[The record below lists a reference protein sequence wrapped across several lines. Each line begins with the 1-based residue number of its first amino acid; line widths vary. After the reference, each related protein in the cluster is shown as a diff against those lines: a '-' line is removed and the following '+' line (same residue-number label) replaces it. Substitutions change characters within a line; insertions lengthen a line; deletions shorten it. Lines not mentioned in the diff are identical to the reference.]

1 MRLTGIIRRGFNYA
15 EKLIGKKSK
24 VAEQVLQPQKPIRM
38 TKTLTDAS
46 TGVVRMER
54 EITRNGKEAMAK
66 IEVFPNGERKLTIEG
81 GADNP
86 LWRTTT
92 ITREKG
98 ASVFGGDKVVVNK
111 HTTKYWCYGE
121 NSNLTKE
128 FNPEGI
134 LEHKELRF
142 GHSSGNGL
150 NDYSHVAVQDRVY
163 NEYPLNHSVS
173 DMLKNPSESKYIQHS
188 LDGENNYY
196 NFATKGTRYTRAVEA
211 KKQAAV
217 DAAKKAEA
225 EAIAAK
231 EAAEKAAAELRAKR
245 PRINTGKALGKNIED
260 LKVKETKLADGTIER
275 VFTDPDT
282 GKVLAKTHDLGILH
296 KEWIFGGKADMI
308 YMKQVGKEHPYIIS
322 KKGNYTQTSYTTK
335 LNTSNGKRDIANDYQ
350 YYNTASASIRRT
362 SSSLMPLNDATG
374 YIEVYDKTAP
384 QIRKEFPSFADKV
397 ADYPRIGVYDGVTTS
412 CFSTNAQKQAN
423 VTVKNLN
430 KDANLNYVDLRDL
443 YRDYKA

>member
-128 FNPEGI
+128 FNPEGV

-211 KKQAAV
+211 KKQAA
-217 DAAKKAEA
+217 EA
-225 EAIAAK
+225 EVIAAK
-231 EAAEKAAAELRAKR
+231 EAAEKAAAELKAKS
-245 PRINTGKALGKNIED
+245 PRINTGKALGKNIEE
-260 LKVKETKLADGTIER
+260 LKIKETKLADGTIER
-275 VFTDPDT
+275 VFTDPDN

-335 LNTSNGKRDIANDYQ
+335 LNTSSGQKNISHNYQ
-350 YYNTASASIRRT
+350 YYNGGSASLRRT
-362 SSSLMPLNDATG
+362 SLRDVPYNDVTGSVQVFDETAT
-374 YIEVYDKTAP
+374 
-384 QIRKEFPSFADKV
+384 QLRKEYPNFAEQAPDLAKVRFCNGIPHSF
-397 ADYPRIGVYDGVTTS
+397 S
-412 CFSTNAQKQAN
+412 NNAKKQADI
-423 VTVKNLN
+423 TVQNLN
-430 KDANLNYVDLRDL
+430 EDAKLNFVNLDDLFS
-443 YRDYKA
+443 DYKA

>member
-1 MRLTGIIRRGFNYA
+1 MRLTGVIRKGFNYA

-54 EITRNGKEAMAK
+54 EITRNGKEAIAK

-121 NSNLTKE
+121 SSNLTKE
-128 FNPEGI
+128 FNPEGV

-163 NEYPLNHSVS
+163 NEYPLNHSFSYMSIGSFRCTRRWPQMCVH
-173 DMLKNPSESKYIQHS
+173 ETFS
-188 LDGENNYY
+188 L
-196 NFATKGTRYTRAVEA
+196 
-211 KKQAAV
+211 
-217 DAAKKAEA
+217 
-225 EAIAAK
+225 
-231 EAAEKAAAELRAKR
+231 
-245 PRINTGKALGKNIED
+245 
-260 LKVKETKLADGTIER
+260 
-275 VFTDPDT
+275 
-282 GKVLAKTHDLGILH
+282 
-296 KEWIFGGKADMI
+296 
-308 YMKQVGKEHPYIIS
+308 
-322 KKGNYTQTSYTTK
+322 
-335 LNTSNGKRDIANDYQ
+335 
-350 YYNTASASIRRT
+350 
-362 SSSLMPLNDATG
+362 
-374 YIEVYDKTAP
+374 
-384 QIRKEFPSFADKV
+384 
-397 ADYPRIGVYDGVTTS
+397 
-412 CFSTNAQKQAN
+412 
-423 VTVKNLN
+423 
-430 KDANLNYVDLRDL
+430 
-443 YRDYKA
+443 